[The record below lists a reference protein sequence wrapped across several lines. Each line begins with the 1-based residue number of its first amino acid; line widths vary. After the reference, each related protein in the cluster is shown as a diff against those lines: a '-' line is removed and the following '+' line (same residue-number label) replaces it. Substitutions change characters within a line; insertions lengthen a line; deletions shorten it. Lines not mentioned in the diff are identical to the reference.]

1 MTANAFALLGPATF
15 NRLVSA
21 RQAVVATGDAYDA
34 AERACV
40 CPGHSRKCTCA
51 AAPISEA
58 AWKRYQDALA
68 VRDDLE
74 RSWADY
80 CAIRYGR

>member
-1 MTANAFALLGPATF
+1 MTANTFASLGPSTF
-15 NRLVSA
+15 NRLVAA
-21 RQAVVATGDAYDA
+21 RQAVIATGDAYDA

-40 CPGHSRKCTCA
+40 CPGHSRKCTCP

-58 AWKRYQDALA
+58 AWRKYQDALA
-68 VRDDLE
+68 ARDDLE

>member
-1 MTANAFALLGPATF
+1 MTANAFASLGPSIF
-15 NRLVSA
+15 NRLVAA
-21 RQAVVATGDAYDA
+21 RRAVVTAGGAYDA
-34 AERACV
+34 AEMACV
-40 CPGHSRKCTCA
+40 CTGESRKCTCA

-58 AWKRYQDALA
+58 AWRRYQDALT
-68 VRDDLE
+68 VRDDME

>member
-1 MTANAFALLGPATF
+1 MTANAFASLGPSTF

-21 RQAVVATGDAYDA
+21 RQAVVTAGGAYDA

-40 CPGHSRKCTCA
+40 CPGDSRRCTCP

-58 AWKRYQDALA
+58 AWRRYQDALTA
-68 VRDDLE
+68 RDDME
-74 RSWADY
+74 RSWADR
-80 CAIRYGR
+80 CAIRCGR

>member
-1 MTANAFALLGPATF
+1 MNASTFASLGPSTF

-21 RQAVVATGDAYDA
+21 RQAVVAAGGAYDA
-34 AERACV
+34 AERGCV
-40 CPGHSRKCTCA
+40 CPGESRKCTCA

-58 AWKRYQDALA
+58 AWRRYQDALA

>member
-1 MTANAFALLGPATF
+1 MTANAFASLGPSTF
-15 NRLVSA
+15 NRLVAA
-21 RQAVVATGDAYDA
+21 RQAVVATGDAYDV

-40 CPGHSRKCTCA
+40 CPGDSRKCTCA
-51 AAPISEA
+51 AAPISET

-68 VRDDLE
+68 ARDDME

>member
-1 MTANAFALLGPATF
+1 MTANAFASLGPSTF
-15 NRLVSA
+15 NRLVAA

-40 CPGHSRKCTCA
+40 CPGESRKCTCA

-58 AWKRYQDALA
+58 AWRRYQDALA
-68 VRDDLE
+68 ARDDME

-80 CAIRYGR
+80 CAIRYGK

>member
-1 MTANAFALLGPATF
+1 MTANAFASLGPSTF
-15 NRLVSA
+15 NRLVAA
-21 RQAVVATGDAYDA
+21 RQAVISTGDAYDA

-40 CPGHSRKCTCA
+40 CPGHSRKCTCP

-58 AWKRYQDALA
+58 AWRKYQDALA
-68 VRDDLE
+68 ARDDLE